1 MNLPDNV
8 LVFLEQTLEVK
19 LYQWQARINRL
30 GLKRGN
36 SMQKPQKRGVKFR
49 RQLDRLLDVPLLWA
63 LGKLRRPR
71 SMPAEIRRVVILQTA
86 ADFYCSMWR

>member
-8 LVFLEQTLEVK
+8 LVLSEKILEVK

-36 SMQKPQKRGVKFR
+36 SMQKLKNEAFNFGVNWTDYSVFLSCGHWASCAGPAR
-49 RQLDRLLDVPLLWA
+49 CPLRFGVL
-63 LGKLRRPR
+63 
-71 SMPAEIRRVVILQTA
+71 
-86 ADFYCSMWR
+86 